1 LFLSDNGVYGA
12 NFQDLYNLRGNEV
25 PLSESINNTMQF
37 INKDLWDKSSGV
49 YFDNR
54 YYLAIPLN
62 EETVTVDSEGNVS
75 AEITRAQF
83 NNRIII
89 YNFLNE
95 QWESVDN
102 IGDSN
107 FEYKKLIVA
116 GDGENRGVYILSTNG
131 GIHRLDVLDQ
141 GNDRVITEVATGSED
156 LVTTPS
162 IEGEM
167 VTRMFTNQTIDRKKW
182 NNFEMQVQSHI
193 DLKSDFFITGITE
206 NVDDTIDLKQLSSYL
221 NNELLTEDEDVS
233 IRGRILNT
241 TQVYNAADV
250 VTHTNL
256 NNIIGGTT
264 FVSGSGGATDDIS
277 LEVHSG
283 GSLQIKDD
291 GVTTS
296 KILDANVTKAKLED
310 ISAPLR
316 LLGRTTAGAGAP
328 EEVTVNDDDD
338 LSLASDITLA
348 TDESIKAYVD
358 SLTNSLKPNIVQ
370 SVKTDKQ
377 VDTSQNIWKDVT
389 DLEVSITPR
398 FANSKILVEAMV
410 SSSTNTTN
418 YGVSF
423 KLVRDDTTDI
433 AIGDAEDNR
442 TRVSFTGGYSGQ
454 FSIPNNGMKF
464 LDDPTLEVGTPV
476 TYKVQFYLQGSNKVY
491 INRSNTD
498 TNHDYISRPIST
510 LTVSE
515 IYQ

>member
-1 LFLSDNGVYGA
+1 
-12 NFQDLYNLRGNEV
+12 
-25 PLSESINNTMQF
+25 M
-37 INKDLWDKSSGV
+37 
-49 YFDNR
+49 
-54 YYLAIPLN
+54 
-62 EETVTVDSEGNVS
+62 
-75 AEITRAQF
+75 
-83 NNRIII
+83 
-89 YNFLNE
+89 
-95 QWESVDN
+95 
-102 IGDSN
+102 
-107 FEYKKLIVA
+107 
-116 GDGENRGVYILSTNG
+116 
-131 GIHRLDVLDQ
+131 
-141 GNDRVITEVATGSED
+141 AT
-156 LVTTPS
+156 
-162 IEGEM
+162 
-167 VTRMFTNQTIDRKKW
+167 
-182 NNFEMQVQSHI
+182 
-193 DLKSDFFITGITE
+193 
-206 NVDDTIDLKQLSSYL
+206 
-221 NNELLTEDEDVS
+221 
-233 IRGRILNT
+233 ILNT
-241 TQVYNAADV
+241 TQVYAAADV

-377 VDTSQNIWKDVT
+377 VDTSQNTWKDVT